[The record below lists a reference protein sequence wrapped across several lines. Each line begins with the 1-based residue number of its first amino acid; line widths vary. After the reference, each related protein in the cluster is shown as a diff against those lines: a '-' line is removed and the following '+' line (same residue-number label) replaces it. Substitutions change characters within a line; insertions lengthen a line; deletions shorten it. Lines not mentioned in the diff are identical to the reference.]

1 MLGWGESND
10 HCAGCE
16 IAQALMGQMRQEHV
30 APDKLTYTTMITIYS
45 RKGWHKEAI
54 ETFEQMQL
62 CGCVPERSTYNTILS
77 SYSRFGMYSLFS
89 CGIYSPPRKYCFL
102 WHNCQLLKIH
112 DFT

>member
-16 IAQALMGQMRQEHV
+16 IAQALMDQMRQEHV

-77 SYSRFGMYSLFS
+77 SYSRFGMYYFLFM
-89 CGIYSPPRKYCFL
+89 
-102 WHNCQLLKIH
+102 
-112 DFT
+112 

>member
-1 MLGWGESND
+1 LLGWGESND

-16 IAQALMGQMRQEHV
+16 IAQALMDQMRQEHV

-77 SYSRFGMYSLFS
+77 SYSRFGMYYFLFMWYIQS
-89 CGIYSPPRKYCFL
+89 TEEI
-102 WHNCQLLKIH
+102 LLSMA
-112 DFT
+112 